1 MGVPARGVRPLSRSR
16 KYHPPYTRKPDA
28 GLLAADALWDEA
40 RADQRRL
47 EAELAAMRLEV
58 GDEDDTYEFGGPL

>member
-1 MGVPARGVRPLSRSR
+1 MGVSSRGVRPLSRAR
-16 KYHPPYTRKPDA
+16 KYRPPYTRKPDA

-40 RADQRRL
+40 RAEDARL

-58 GDEDDTYEFGGPL
+58 ADEDDAYEFGGL

>member
-1 MGVPARGVRPLSRSR
+1 MSRSR
-16 KYHPPYTRKPDA
+16 KYHPPYMRKPDA

-40 RADQRRL
+40 RAHERQL

-58 GDEDDTYEFGGPL
+58 GEDDAYEFGGPL